1 VNDSQATFDL
11 FGMPEWAKRVVVFDT
26 ETTGLSLTND
36 RIVTACAIE
45 LDANGQVVGERREWL
60 ANPGIP
66 IPPIATSVH
75 GITNEI
81 AARAGR
87 PAGEVIGEILDTLRG
102 YLNDGVAV
110 VAYNAPYDFTILH
123 FEALRHGFA
132 PLDSPAPVIDPLVI
146 DKKLDKWRKGS
157 RKLEAVAPL
166 YGVSLENA
174 HTAADDAIAAG
185 RVAQAIARK
194 FAGELPAEA
203 MAMHEAQ
210 VAWSREQVLS
220 FIAWKKKTEPDFYDE
235 PGWPV
240 KPVAN

>member
-1 VNDSQATFDL
+1 
-11 FGMPEWAKRVVVFDT
+11 MVFDT

-45 LDANGQVVGERREWL
+45 LDAAGQVVGERREWL

-66 IPPIATSVH
+66 IPPMATSVH

-81 AARAGR
+81 AERDGR
-87 PAGEVIGEILDTLRG
+87 PAAEVIGEILEALRE
-102 YLNDGVAV
+102 YLSQGVAV
-110 VAYNAPYDFTILH
+110 VAYNAPYDFTMLH
-123 FEALRHGFA
+123 HEAIRHGFA

-166 YGVSLENA
+166 YGVSLDNA

-185 RVAQAIARK
+185 RVAQAIAK
-194 FAGELPAEA
+194 KYAAELPSDA
-203 MAMHEAQ
+203 MAMHDAQ

-220 FIAWKKKTEPDFYDE
+220 FIAWKQKTEPDFHDE

-240 KPVAN
+240 KPT

>member
-1 VNDSQATFDL
+1 VNDNQASFDL
-11 FGMPEWAKRVVVFDT
+11 FAIPEWAKRVVVFDT

-45 LDANGQVVGERREWL
+45 LDADGAVVGERREWL

-81 AARAGR
+81 AERDGR
-87 PAGEVIGEILDTLRG
+87 PAREVIGEILDALRS
-102 YLNDGVAV
+102 YLDQGVAV
-110 VAYNAPYDFTILH
+110 VAYNAPYDFTILKH
-123 FEALRHGFA
+123 EAIRHGFE
-132 PLDSPAPVIDPLVI
+132 PLLSPAPVIDPLVI
-146 DKKLDKWRKGS
+146 DKKIDRYRKGS

-166 YGVSLENA
+166 YGVSLDNA

-194 FAGELPAEA
+194 FASELPADA
-203 MAMHEAQ
+203 ATLHEAQ

-220 FIAWKKKTEPDFYDE
+220 FVAWKQKTDPSFTDE

-240 KPVAN
+240 KPV